1 MEILSCMLVYQ
12 LGLLELGYTTAGGF
26 LKRRGGDW

>member
-1 MEILSCMLVYQ
+1 MLIYYLAITAVVI
-12 LGLLELGYTTAGGF
+12 ELGYTTAGGF